1 MRAYLLKH
9 MPVAGTLVKIFH
21 QKLSVYSS
29 TSFLFIIQYAVCRY
43 FFPDRRME
51 AKGILPNRAD
61 KENSFP
67 EVGRF
72 LYRFLLSPHKTFC

>member
-1 MRAYLLKH
+1 MPAYLLKH
-9 MPVAGTLVKIFH
+9 MPVAGTLVKIVY

-29 TSFLFIIQYAVCRY
+29 TSFLFIIQYAMCHY
-43 FFPDRRME
+43 FFPDCRME
-51 AKGILPNRAD
+51 TKGILPNRAD

-72 LYRFLLSPHKTFC
+72 L